1 MEVTKKKEREE
12 QDQQGKKP
20 AIDPAII
27 EELMKD
33 YQRPEDLTGPGGIM
47 EQLTKRLYERVL
59 GAEMTHYLGYEK
71 GQAPKIEA
79 DQKRDNH
86 RNGSSKKTLISEDG
100 KLEIEVPRD
109 RTGEFAPQFIR
120 KGQRRF
126 GGFDSKI
133 IAMYARGMTVREIK
147 ALLEEQ
153 YKVEISADLIST
165 VTDSVLEDVL
175 EWQNRPLEK
184 MYPVVFFDALRLKI
198 RDEGTVKNKAV
209 YLALGIQRD
218 GTKDVLGLWIQQ
230 SEGAKFWLAV
240 MNELKH
246 RGVEDILIAV
256 IDGLKGFPEAIRA
269 VFPETQI
276 QTCIVHLIRNS
287 LSFCNWK
294 QRQPV
299 ALELKGIYNA
309 ESAEVAAK
317 RLEEF
322 ATSEWGKKL
331 PAIVQSWRRVWE
343 QVIPFFAYP
352 LEIRKIIY
360 TTNAIES
367 LHMQLRKVLKTRGHF
382 PNDEAA
388 TKLIYLALRNI
399 TKKWKNPPVT
409 WKQAATQFAIQ
420 FGERFLAAELG

>member
-1 MEVTKKKEREE
+1 MEVTKKKEVEAQSQE
-12 QDQQGKKP
+12 GKK
-20 AIDPAII
+20 AQIDSAII
-27 EELMKD
+27 EELMKG
-33 YQRPEDLTGPGGIM
+33 YQKPEDLTGPGGIM

-71 GQAPKIEA
+71 GQAAKLGAEE
-79 DQKRDNH
+79 KRENH
-86 RNGSSKKTLISEDG
+86 RNGTSKKTLISEDG

-109 RTGEFAPQFIR
+109 RAGEFEPQFIR

-126 GGFDSKI
+126 GGFDTKI
-133 IAMYARGMTVREIK
+133 IAMYAQGMTVREIK
-147 ALLEEQ
+147 AFLEEQ

-165 VTDSVLEDVL
+165 VTNSVMDDAL

-184 MYPVVFFDALRLKI
+184 MYPVVFFDALRVKI

-218 GTKDVLGLWIQQ
+218 GTKEVLGLWIQQ
-230 SEGAKFWLAV
+230 TEGAKFWLAV
-240 MNELKH
+240 MNELRH

-256 IDGLKGFPEAIRA
+256 IDGLKGFPEAITA
-269 VFPETQI
+269 VFPHTQI

-294 QRQPV
+294 ERRAV
-299 ALELKGIYNA
+299 ARELKEIYNA
-309 ESAEVAAK
+309 QTAEMAAK
-317 RLEEF
+317 KLEDF
-322 ATSEWGKKL
+322 ANGQWGKKL

-352 LEIRKIIY
+352 VEIRKIIY

-382 PNDEAA
+382 PSDEAA

-399 TKKWKNPPVT
+399 TKKWTNPPAD
-409 WKQAATQFAIQ
+409 WKVAAVQFAIQ
-420 FGERFLAAELG
+420 YGERFLAAELG

>member
-1 MEVTKKKEREE
+1 
-12 QDQQGKKP
+12 
-20 AIDPAII
+20 
-27 EELMKD
+27 
-33 YQRPEDLTGPGGIM
+33 M

-59 GAEMTHYLGYEK
+59 GAEMSHYLGYEK
-71 GQAPKIEA
+71 GQAPKVEA
-79 DQKRDNH
+79 DQKRENH
-86 RNGSSKKTLISEDG
+86 RNGKSKKTLISEDG

-109 RTGEFAPQFIR
+109 RAGEFEPQFIH

-133 IAMYARGMTVREIK
+133 IAMYAQGMTVREIK
-147 ALLEEQ
+147 AFLEEQ
-153 YKVEISADLIST
+153 YKVEVSADLIST
-165 VTDSVLEDVL
+165 VTDSVRDDVL
-175 EWQNRPLEK
+175 EWQNRPLER
-184 MYPVVFFDALRLKI
+184 MYPVVFFDALRVKI

-209 YLALGIQRD
+209 YLALAIQRD
-218 GTKDVLGLWIQQ
+218 GTKEVLGLWIQQ

-256 IDGLKGFPEAIRA
+256 IDGLKGFPEAITA

-276 QTCIVHLIRNS
+276 QTCIVHLIGNS

-299 ALELKGIYNA
+299 ARELKRIYNA
-309 ESAEVAAK
+309 ESAELAAK

-367 LHMQLRKVLKTRGHF
+367 LHMQLRKVLKNRGHF

-388 TKLIYLALRNI
+388 AKLIYLAIGNI

-409 WKQAATQFAIQ
+409 WKLAATQFAIQ
-420 FGERFLAAELG
+420 FGERFFATEAA